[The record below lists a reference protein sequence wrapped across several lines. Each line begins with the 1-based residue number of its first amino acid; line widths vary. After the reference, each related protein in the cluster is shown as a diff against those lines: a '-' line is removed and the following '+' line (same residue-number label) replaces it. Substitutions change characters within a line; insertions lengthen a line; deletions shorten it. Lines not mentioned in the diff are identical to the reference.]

1 MTCEKN
7 KKQTMSLQVTEGLT
21 VTILPDSN
29 HEFLMPTK
37 QVAVG
42 YGVSHSTINR
52 HRIDH
57 KEELIEG
64 KHFLSAVSIPHSA
77 SKGAT
82 RNTVWT
88 KRGIVRLG
96 FFIKSENAK
105 LFRDWAEDLVLEQFT
120 KKALPKTNY
129 LTIRNNT
136 DSELMELVKSA
147 SIVCGSAA
155 KLGKRLGISP
165 SIFSHLA
172 RRPWLVSDERIAAIK
187 IGCKNIISHGSGIDT
202 TTLDA
207 LMKVED
213 SEVRVCLYKQLKKGG
228 LL

>member
-1 MTCEKN
+1 MTCKKN
-7 KKQTMSLQVTEGLT
+7 EKQTMSLQVTEGLT
-21 VTILPDSN
+21 VTILPSSD

-37 QVAVG
+37 QVAIG
-42 YGVSHSTINR
+42 YGVSHSTVNR
-52 HRIDH
+52 HRLDH
-57 KEELIEG
+57 KDELIEG

-77 SKGAT
+77 GKGST

-105 LFRDWAEDLVLEQFT
+105 LFRDWAEDLVINQGE
-120 KKALPKTNY
+120 KKLIPKKNY
-129 LTIRNNT
+129 LAIAENADT
-136 DSELMELVKSA
+136 ELSDLIESA
-147 SIVCGSAA
+147 AIACGSAT

-172 RRPWLVSDERIAAIK
+172 RRPWLVSDERIKAIK
-187 IGCKNIISHGSGIDT
+187 IGCKNIISRGSGIDT
-202 TTLDA
+202 ATLDA

-213 SEVRVCLYKQLKKGG
+213 NEARVYLYTQLKKGG